1 MLNNKTLELVRKS
14 AYALTVE
21 NAYKNIA
28 YFSGWVV
35 QRPRIIKHD
44 KTGKESVS
52 LILVQFMRDA
62 KGYAYM
68 KSYNLISYVTP
79 IVEQWKKQDNICFI
93 ICDCQMQW
101 NSKTKQNYPQ
111 IYDMKIET
119 TLNIKLD
126 ESETELCLDN

>member
-1 MLNNKTLELVRKS
+1 MNNKTLELVRKS

-21 NAYKNIA
+21 NAYKNVA

-52 LILVQFMRDA
+52 LILVQFMRDS

-126 ESETELCLDN
+126 ESEN

>member
-52 LILVQFMRDA
+52 LILVQFMRDS

-126 ESETELCLDN
+126 ESEN

>member
-1 MLNNKTLELVRKS
+1 MNNKTLELVRKS

-21 NAYKNIA
+21 NAYKNVA

-52 LILVQFMRDA
+52 LILVQFMRDG

-126 ESETELCLDN
+126 ESEN

>member
-1 MLNNKTLELVRKS
+1 MNNKTLELVRKS
-14 AYALTVE
+14 AYALTIE

-52 LILVQFMRDA
+52 LILVQFMRDS

-126 ESETELCLDN
+126 ESEN

>member
-21 NAYKNIA
+21 NAYKNVA

-52 LILVQFMRDA
+52 LILVQFMRDS
-62 KGYAYM
+62 KGNAYM

-126 ESETELCLDN
+126 ESEN

>member
-21 NAYKNIA
+21 NAYKNVA

-52 LILVQFMRDA
+52 LILVQFMRDS

-93 ICDCQMQW
+93 ICDCQLQW

-126 ESETELCLDN
+126 ESEN

>member
-126 ESETELCLDN
+126 ESEN

>member
-21 NAYKNIA
+21 NAYKNVA

-52 LILVQFMRDA
+52 LILVQFMRDS

-126 ESETELCLDN
+126 ESEN

>member
-1 MLNNKTLELVRKS
+1 MNNKTLELVRKS

-21 NAYKNIA
+21 NAYKNVA

-52 LILVQFMRDA
+52 LILVQFMRDG

-68 KSYNLISYVTP
+68 KSYNLISYVIP
-79 IVEQWKKQDNICFI
+79 IIEQWKKQDNICFI

-126 ESETELCLDN
+126 ESEN

>member
-1 MLNNKTLELVRKS
+1 VLNNKTLELVRKS

-21 NAYKNIA
+21 NAYKNVA

-52 LILVQFMRDA
+52 LILVQFMRDS

-126 ESETELCLDN
+126 ESEN